1 MEPAGGTAMRYQPVI
16 RKTEGKSDMEVLEEL
31 LDNLTKTLEP
41 SRSLQKKLQEIVRSV
56 KKRVEKP
63 WVPRVIIRIEGGNF

>member
-1 MEPAGGTAMRYQPVI
+1 MRYQPVI